1 MNGHIV
7 GHSPFTLKLR
17 NGKTWRWIQTWAK
30 CTGRAKK
37 TQNAPNAPPF
47 AASADLQATSR
58 DASSIPH
65 RGYKLQRPPAHSQR
79 TFFQVSSEPRSWG
92 RGHSSPK
99 RWVGPHTAPAEDS
112 RRASPSGTPP
122 HTHTPPQ
129 LGGAAASGTIPELQG
144 GCRGRGREAAA
155 PEQAAATASQSLLR
169 SSAPTHPVLSI
180 IAQLDFLAQ
189 APRDLHSRRVRA
201 DAGILG
207 SRRIAGGEAGGGGS
221 GRRGLLALGSARAY
235 VRTPSC

>member
-47 AASADLQATSR
+47 AASSDLQATSR

-122 HTHTPPQ
+122 HTHTHRPSWEVPRPRVP
-129 LGGAAASGTIPELQG
+129 SPSS
-144 GCRGRGREAAA
+144 REDA
-155 PEQAAATASQSLLR
+155 E
-169 SSAPTHPVLSI
+169 
-180 IAQLDFLAQ
+180 
-189 APRDLHSRRVRA
+189 
-201 DAGILG
+201 DAGGKQRLRNKQQPQPPRA
-207 SRRIAGGEAGGGGS
+207 SFA
-221 GRRGLLALGSARAY
+221 LLPRL
-235 VRTPSC
+235 TQF